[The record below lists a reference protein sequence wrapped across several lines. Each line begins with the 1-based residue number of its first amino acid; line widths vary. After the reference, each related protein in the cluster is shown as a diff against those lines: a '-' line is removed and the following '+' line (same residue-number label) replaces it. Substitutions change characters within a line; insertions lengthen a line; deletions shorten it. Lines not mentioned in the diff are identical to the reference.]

1 MSSRFFIALL
11 VLVGAL
17 LGTSGC
23 GGGGGSSAKSFTII
37 YATDW
42 TLHEQAGGGQSQRI
56 TLTDSNRMQVG
67 QVVLNYGGTA
77 IQQYSFDAIP
87 KGTISLNSE
96 LFSGQNLSGSKVGEI
111 TYSIS
116 LDRTTVVRTV
126 VGKAAT
132 RLAVSPSSLTLTVP
146 QSQAFTATAY
156 NSDQIA
162 FLAPGSLTWS
172 TAGSIG
178 SINSTT
184 GVFQASQAGTGQI
197 AASAGP
203 LSQSVS
209 VLVKSGSTGVAKW
222 TILVYMNAANDLNS
236 FSAMN
241 VNQMETAATNSNVRI
256 VLQWKQAT
264 DVSPDQTFNGTR
276 RYLIKHDTSAGIKS
290 PVVQDLGT
298 GVDMGSPSTLNDFI
312 TWAKEFYPAER
323 YALVIW
329 NHGNGWR
336 RSVDDL
342 LRTRAFSYDD
352 ETGNAIQIWQLDEA
366 LNGHNFEIIAWDASL
381 MQMLE
386 IAYEAK
392 GHATYVVGSEE
403 SPPGEGYPYGTIF
416 GQFAANPSASSLTLA
431 KAFVDGMVNNQ
442 AYANRKITQSVID
455 TSKLG
460 SLASAASA
468 LSDTLI
474 ANASAIS
481 GVIPTVRS
489 NTKMYSPR
497 GNPPRYYLDLYDL
510 CGQLNTNVGETAVKN
525 AATSLQSA
533 ITQAVVY
540 EGHNSLA
547 DGSHGVSID
556 FSPSSAF
563 TSDAA
568 DYARMKFAADT
579 SWDEYLKIAP

>member
-1 MSSRFFIALL
+1 MSSRFLIALL
-11 VLVGAL
+11 VLIGAL
-17 LGTSGC
+17 LSLLGC
-23 GGGGGSSAKSFTII
+23 GGGGGSSPKTFTLI

-42 TLHEQAGGGQSQRI
+42 TLYDQAGGGQSQRI

-87 KGTISLNSE
+87 KGTILLYSE
-96 LFSGQNLSGSKVGEI
+96 LFSGQNLSGTKVGEI
-111 TYSIS
+111 TQSVY
-116 LDRTTVVRTV
+116 LDRTTVVRSV

-132 RLAVSPSSLTLTVP
+132 RLAVSPASITLTVP
-146 QSQAFTATAY
+146 QNQTFTATAY

-162 FLAPGSLTWS
+162 FLAPGSLLWS
-172 TAGSIG
+172 VAGSIG
-178 SINSTT
+178 SVEPST
-184 GVFQASQAGTGQI
+184 GVFEASQAGTGQVT
-197 AASAGP
+197 ATSGS
-203 LSQSVS
+203 LSQSAS
-209 VLVKSGSTGVAKW
+209 VLVKSGASGTAKW

-256 VLQWKQAT
+256 ILQWKQAT

-276 RYLIKHDTSAGIKS
+276 RYQIKHDTSSSIKS

-298 GVDMGSPSTLNDFI
+298 GVDMGSPGTLNDFI
-312 TWAKEFYPAER
+312 AWAKEFYPAER

-342 LRTRAFSYDD
+342 LRSRAFSYDD
-352 ETGNAIQIWQLDEA
+352 ETGNAIQIWQLEEA
-366 LNGHNFEIIAWDASL
+366 LNGHTFDIIAWDASL

-386 IAYEAK
+386 IACEARD
-392 GHATYVVGSEE
+392 HAAYVVGSEE
-403 SPPGEGYPYGTIF
+403 SPPGEGYPYNTIF
-416 GQFAANPSASSLTLA
+416 GQFASSPSASSLTLA

-455 TSKLG
+455 TSRLS
-460 SLASAASA
+460 SLATATSA
-468 LSDTLI
+468 LSDALI
-474 ANASAIS
+474 ANASDIT

-489 NTKMYSPR
+489 NTKMFSPR

-510 CGQLNTNVGETAVKN
+510 CGQLKLNVGQTAIQN
-525 AATSLQSA
+525 AATSLQAA
-533 ITQAVVY
+533 ISQAVVY

-547 DGSHGVSID
+547 EGSHGVSID

-579 SWDEYLKIAP
+579 SWNEYLLIAP